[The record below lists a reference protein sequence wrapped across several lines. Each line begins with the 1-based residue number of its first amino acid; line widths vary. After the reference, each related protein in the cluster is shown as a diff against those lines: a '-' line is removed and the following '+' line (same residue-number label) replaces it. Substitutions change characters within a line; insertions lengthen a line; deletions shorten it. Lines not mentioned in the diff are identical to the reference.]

1 MYCTKK
7 RVQKT
12 SADFSES
19 LIIPSPFK
27 DYVNKWTTEET
38 TTTGRQAYCFH
49 GDLYYAEEV
58 FYCERCGHRHPLQPA
73 EHAGSGPAQAAAR
86 PRPRRVRHLYGP
98 NADGSAELFL
108 CERTE
113 YSAHHEG
120 ILKND
125 RSH

>member
-7 RVQKT
+7 RVQNT

-49 GDLYYAEEV
+49 GDLYYAEED
-58 FYCERCGHRHPLQPA
+58 FYCESCGQAMEKHDKYAMPVGTVDLDNQEA
-73 EHAGSGPAQAAAR
+73 EDAFYAFVRQEGLKALGS
-86 PRPRRVRHLYGP
+86 
-98 NADGSAELFL
+98 
-108 CERTE
+108 
-113 YSAHHEG
+113 
-120 ILKND
+120 
-125 RSH
+125 